1 VTYIPPPVNRRTGL
15 GAPKVCVF
23 GSPSHSDGVQRE
35 KQKLM
40 MSPSG
45 PSQAS
50 AQVNPSHQ
58 RPTDALSREESG
70 GSSEIELGP
79 AAAAHSRRKSLSH
92 TAAEVVTVDAIQP
105 DWEAKLAAVRATAAR
120 RAARRVVFR
129 QIGER
134 LVPVGISSG
143 REINPN
149 HLITDDQGRL
159 ILTTP
164 IPVIGQGGAGG
175 SGGQGRE
182 ASVSSM
188 VEMGLIS
195 RESHASTGFSSPS
208 RLLGRSSRRRGN
220 TQGSHPMGEVD
231 HRMLLG
237 GE

>member
-1 VTYIPPPVNRRTGL
+1 
-15 GAPKVCVF
+15 
-23 GSPSHSDGVQRE
+23 
-35 KQKLM
+35 M
-40 MSPSG
+40 
-45 PSQAS
+45 
-50 AQVNPSHQ
+50 
-58 RPTDALSREESG
+58 
-70 GSSEIELGP
+70 GP
-79 AAAAHSRRKSLSH
+79 AASAHSRRKSLSH

-164 IPVIGQGGAGG
+164 IPVIGQG
-175 SGGQGRE
+175 RE
-182 ASVSSM
+182 ANVSS
-188 VEMGLIS
+188 IA
-195 RESHASTGFSSPS
+195 ESSTLGRDALAGSSGFSSPG

-220 TQGSHPMGEVD
+220 TGSSNPLGEVD

>member
-1 VTYIPPPVNRRTGL
+1 
-15 GAPKVCVF
+15 
-23 GSPSHSDGVQRE
+23 
-35 KQKLM
+35 M
-40 MSPSG
+40 
-45 PSQAS
+45 
-50 AQVNPSHQ
+50 
-58 RPTDALSREESG
+58 
-70 GSSEIELGP
+70 GP
-79 AAAAHSRRKSLSH
+79 AASAHSRRKSLSH

-159 ILTTP
+159 ILTSP
-164 IPVIGQGGAGG
+164 IPVIGQG
-175 SGGQGRE
+175 RE
-182 ASVSSM
+182 ANVSST
-188 VEMGLIS
+188 VEAGVVGRDTS
-195 RESHASTGFSSPS
+195 GFSSPS

-220 TQGSHPMGEVD
+220 TGSSSNHLGEAD

>member
-1 VTYIPPPVNRRTGL
+1 MQSTLKPG
-15 GAPKVCVF
+15 
-23 GSPSHSDGVQRE
+23 E
-35 KQKLM
+35 
-40 MSPSG
+40 
-45 PSQAS
+45 
-50 AQVNPSHQ
+50 
-58 RPTDALSREESG
+58 RPTDALNRAQSAD
-70 GSSEIELGP
+70 SSEIEMGP
-79 AAAAHSRRKSLSH
+79 AASAHSRRKSLSH

-164 IPVIGQGGAGG
+164 VPVIGQGG
-175 SGGQGRE
+175 RE
-182 ASVSSM
+182 ANVSSM
-188 VEMGLIS
+188 VEAG
-195 RESHASTGFSSPS
+195 ASGRDGPGSSGFSTTSS

-220 TQGSHPMGEVD
+220 TGSSNPLGEVD

-237 GE
+237 GESVLSS

>member
-1 VTYIPPPVNRRTGL
+1 MQSNL
-15 GAPKVCVF
+15 K
-23 GSPSHSDGVQRE
+23 SNE
-35 KQKLM
+35 
-40 MSPSG
+40 
-45 PSQAS
+45 
-50 AQVNPSHQ
+50 
-58 RPTDALSREESG
+58 RPTDALSREQSTD
-70 GSSEIELGP
+70 SSEIELGP

-105 DWEAKLAAVRATAAR
+105 DWEAKLATVRATAAR

-164 IPVIGQGGAGG
+164 IPVIGQGREPNMSSVAEAHAASRDAAGG
-175 SGGQGRE
+175 S
-182 ASVSSM
+182 
-188 VEMGLIS
+188 
-195 RESHASTGFSSPS
+195 GFSSPS

-220 TQGSHPMGEVD
+220 TGSSNPLGEVD

-237 GE
+237 GEYVVNHAFQHFRVGSAAADASLCLFLTALKNSWSWKLCDCPC